1 MEVEP
6 TSLNRGEGLATGWS
20 GDVGGT
26 KGEGE
31 GESGGGEVVVDKENE
46 QISTVMRLMCV
57 SNSARPTKI
66 AADIDACGSDNT
78 IKICIIF
85 ELL

>member
-26 KGEGE
+26 EGEGE
-31 GESGGGEVVVDKENE
+31 GESGGGEVVVDEENE
-46 QISTVMRLMCV
+46 QTSTVMRLMCV
-57 SNSARPTKI
+57 
-66 AADIDACGSDNT
+66 
-78 IKICIIF
+78 
-85 ELL
+85 